1 MGRLTKASKYRK
13 TLAKGIVEGKDAK
26 SVYKAMRPDVT
37 ERSAEVNASRMLSHA
52 ETQAEIARLLEGI
65 TPESV
70 ITRIDEIARTAPLK
84 ETQLKALVALGNTR
98 KASIFKDSAPTITN
112 NTLNVFDL
120 DDLRRRLADNTY
132 SSPSITPELT

>member
-1 MGRLTKASKYRK
+1 
-13 TLAKGIVEGKDAK
+13 
-26 SVYKAMRPDVT
+26 MRPDVT

-52 ETQAEIARLLEGI
+52 ETQAEIAKLLEGI

-98 KASIFKDSAPTITN
+98 KASIFKDSTPSITN

-120 DDLRRRLADNTY
+120 DELRKRLAESTAYPQPDQ
-132 SSPSITPELT
+132 LT